1 MSLNRKAV
9 SKNKSW
15 NTPPKYVK
23 LIEEFFGN
31 IELDPCSN
39 EYSLINSTTKYCLP
53 TDGLN
58 ESWNFKTI
66 FINPPYGKSPETKTS
81 IYNWIQ
87 KGAKANEEYNS
98 EILYLIPV
106 ATNTKHFKDL
116 IFKSACGICFLNDT
130 RLRFWSEGVED
141 KKGAPMSCCIVYFGD
156 NYNKFEKIFSGS
168 GRCFKIK

>member
-15 NTPPKYVK
+15 NTPLKYVK
-23 LIEEFFGN
+23 LIDEFFGN

-53 TDGLN
+53 LDGLK

-130 RLRFWSEGVED
+130 RLKFSSEGVED

-156 NYNKFEKIFSGS
+156 NYNKFEKIFSDS